1 MAALDESYAD
11 ICIFVE
17 DSNRDGGFGNNLQ
30 QIDGRFVDHG
40 TATGLAW
47 EGLGRLH
54 PFRVFCRSIPDQP
67 TLAPTIAPSL
77 PPVVVFPQTYD
88 FPQIQTN
95 QFVHGICVKST
106 SSYRNIGVES
116 TDPDLQ
122 YALID
127 NMASGVK
134 AWDDRNYIIIGV
146 EDSPCAGSTFLQ
158 PSLHK
163 SINRNSE
170 MSVFVDLEE
179 VSATA
184 EICIFVENSNR
195 DGGYRN
201 RLMQLDGRFVDYGSD
216 TGLAWKF
223 SNRNRSSPF
232 HVFCREIPDQP
243 TAAPR
248 VEPTLA
254 PVLAEDLLE
263 IDLPESQTS
272 KLVHGICVSN
282 SKMAQAFTNN
292 DAGTN
297 SGLTYTAVSPFTGNQ
312 LAWDDRQYKMTNYAG
327 SPCFEGTFLRPS
339 RHKSIRKGT
348 GISIKAIRAT
358 PNELM
363 ELCVF
368 FETDHK
374 QRSGKFDTT
383 LPDLGFTDNGTP
395 GIGWNNNELR
405 LFCKEF

>member
-1 MAALDESYAD
+1 MYEFPEIKTDEFVHGICVLSSNEASAVSTDPNLDYISIENVGSGTRVWRDRTYTLAGVESSPCQGSIYLQPSLHKSIDRNAKITIMAALDESYAD

-163 SINRNSE
+163 VCLS
-170 MSVFVDLEE
+170 
-179 VSATA
+179 
-184 EICIFVENSNR
+184 CI
-195 DGGYRN
+195 
-201 RLMQLDGRFVDYGSD
+201 L
-216 TGLAWKF
+216 
-223 SNRNRSSPF
+223 
-232 HVFCREIPDQP
+232 
-243 TAAPR
+243 
-248 VEPTLA
+248 
-254 PVLAEDLLE
+254 
-263 IDLPESQTS
+263 
-272 KLVHGICVSN
+272 
-282 SKMAQAFTNN
+282 
-292 DAGTN
+292 
-297 SGLTYTAVSPFTGNQ
+297 
-312 LAWDDRQYKMTNYAG
+312 
-327 SPCFEGTFLRPS
+327 
-339 RHKSIRKGT
+339 
-348 GISIKAIRAT
+348 
-358 PNELM
+358 
-363 ELCVF
+363 
-368 FETDHK
+368 
-374 QRSGKFDTT
+374 
-383 LPDLGFTDNGTP
+383 
-395 GIGWNNNELR
+395 
-405 LFCKEF
+405 